1 MNDSDLV
8 GLSGQYARSQ
18 AARRSLLY
26 RASVANSGQAR
37 GSTNNL
43 SVACN
48 VGAAIAN

>member
-1 MNDSDLV
+1 MTDADFV
-8 GLSGQYARSQ
+8 GLSEQYARSQ

-26 RASVANSGQAR
+26 RTSVAKSGQAR

-43 SVACN
+43 TIACN